1 MLLLDLILRMT
12 WDEPA
17 PTVTT
22 QFLNLGC
29 GRFGHPEQHRALSIR
44 EGALLQTFPKD
55 YKFIKPN
62 SPITTT
68 KIGSYIG
75 NAVPVQLAKV
85 IGESIQ
91 KHVKEN
97 INEWTE

>member
-1 MLLLDLILRMT
+1 MDVFCGVGGLTYGLQQAGINVVAGLDE
-12 WDEPA
+12 DETCKYA
-17 PTVTT
+17 
-22 QFLNLGC
+22 F
-29 GRFGHPEQHRALSIR
+29 
-44 EGALLQTFPKD
+44 
-55 YKFIKPN
+55 
-62 SPITTT
+62 TT
-68 KIGSYIG
+68 KIGFYIG

>member
-1 MLLLDLILRMT
+1 MT
-12 WDEPA
+12 WNDPA
-17 PTVTT
+17 PTITT

-44 EGALLQTFPKD
+44 EGALLQTFPKN
-55 YKFIKPN
+55 YKFSKPN
-62 SPITTT
+62 LPITTT
-68 KIGSYIG
+68 KVGSYIG
-75 NAVPVQLAKV
+75 NAVPVQLAKI